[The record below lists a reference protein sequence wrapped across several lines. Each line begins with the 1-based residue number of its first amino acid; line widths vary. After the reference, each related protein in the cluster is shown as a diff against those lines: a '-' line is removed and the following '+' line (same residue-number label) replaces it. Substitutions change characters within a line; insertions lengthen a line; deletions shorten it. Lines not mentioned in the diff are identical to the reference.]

1 MSRFDICMGYWMF
14 YCSWH
19 GGGLTDRCR
28 AKGRGIAEQ
37 LSRLSFF
44 PGMSGDTP
52 SWEDNYDATEVYIG
66 LIAKYHG
73 KDRADAESKEIE
85 RTDAEACAGSA

>member
-1 MSRFDICMGYWMF
+1 MDRFDICMGYWMF

-19 GGGLTDRCR
+19 SGGLTDRCR

-37 LSRLSFF
+37 LHRMQFS
-44 PGMSGDTP
+44 PGMGGDTP
-52 SWEDNYDATEVYIG
+52 SREDNYSATEVYIG

-73 KDRADAESKEIE
+73 QERADKESAEI
-85 RTDAEACAGSA
+85 TALDNAAA